1 MNSIKKYILLFFAAC
16 IAMTAC
22 VKEDM
27 NIAGAD
33 DLVSFNAVYEN
44 PASKTVLDGLT
55 PMWTPQDTISI
66 FDGSNNVFINSLTEN
81 AASAEFKGKLAG
93 QGIERGSFLAASPY
107 NPNYTFS
114 FVGNYVGGME
124 IFSVQTA
131 VAGGYDPKSAP
142 AAAYTDSTTISFHNA
157 YALIKFTIVSDG
169 VTEVALAGN
178 QGEAVAGKMNVAQGE
193 PLRVTVTKPETK
205 VTLKGE
211 FKKGSVYYMS
221 VVPAALQSGFT
232 MTLKSSAGAS
242 VESLKYANKV
252 SFNRSEIL
260 NVGELSLTPAVQT
273 PDDENKDENDE
284 NKDENGGNGSDNE
297 DNGNTGNNG
306 GNTAAPGTVYLH
318 PNSNWN
324 VDGARFAVYFFVDE
338 TTNTWVDMTG
348 PDADGCYECKIPE
361 GGYTNLIFVRMNP
374 ATTENNWDNKWN
386 QSADLEV
393 PSGNSVCYVL
403 YEGQWDGDGLGYWT
417 TYPPVIEDQPGDGGN
432 TGGDNGGNNGGN
444 TGSVRIYLSNAWGWP
459 YIWCWDSAGAQI
471 FGNVSWPGTQYHGEE
486 NGYYYWN
493 VPESYVGQ
501 TVSLLAVKG
510 DQSEQTSDYTGVL
523 LDKDVYFY
531 LQWSSE
537 EGCHLVKENK

>member
-44 PASKTVLDGLT
+44 PASKTVMDGLT

-66 FDGSNNVFINSLTEN
+66 YDGNNNVFTNSLTEN
-81 AASAEFKGKLAG
+81 ALSAEFKGKLEG
-93 QGIERGSFLAASPY
+93 QGIERGSFMAASPY
-107 NPNYTFS
+107 NANYTFS
-114 FVGNYVGGME
+114 FVGNFVGGMQVLP
-124 IFSVQTA
+124 VQTA
-131 VAGGYDPKSAP
+131 VEGGYDPKSAP

-169 VTEVALAGN
+169 VTEVTLAGN
-178 QGEAVAGKMNVAQGE
+178 QGEAVAGKMNVAQDE
-193 PLRVTVTKPETK
+193 PVRINVTKPEAK
-205 VTLKGE
+205 VTLQGE

-221 VVPAALQSGFT
+221 VIPAVLQSGFT
-232 MTLKSSAGAS
+232 MTLKSAAGAS

-273 PDDENKDENDE
+273 PDDENKDEN
-284 NKDENGGNGSDNE
+284 GGNGSDNE
-297 DNGNTGNNG
+297 DTGNNG

-338 TTNTWVDMTG
+338 TTYTWVDMTG

-361 GGYTNLIFVRMNP
+361 GGYTNLIFVRMNH

-393 PSGNSVCYVL
+393 PSGNSICYVL
-403 YEGQWDGDGLGYWT
+403 YEGQWGGDGLGYWT
-417 TYPPVIEDQPGDGGN
+417 TYPPVIEDQPGAGGN
-432 TGGDNGGNNGGN
+432 TGGDNGGNAGGGES
-444 TGSVRIYLSNAWGWP
+444 GSGAVRIYLSNAWGWP
-459 YIWCWDSAGAQI
+459 YIWCWDSASAQI
-471 FGNVSWPGTQYHGEE
+471 FGNVSWPGTRYHGEE

-493 VPESYVGQ
+493 VPESYVGK
-501 TVSLLAVKG
+501 TVSLLAVKE
-510 DQSEQTSDYTGVL
+510 DQSEQTSDYTGVV

-531 LQWSSE
+531 LEWA
-537 EGCHLVKENK
+537 EGKGCYLVKENK

>member
-1 MNSIKKYILLFFAAC
+1 MNTIKKYILLFFAAC
-16 IAMTAC
+16 FAMTAC

-27 NIAGAD
+27 NIVDAD
-33 DLVSFNAVYEN
+33 GFVTFNAVYEN
-44 PASKTVLDGLT
+44 AASKTVLDGLT

-66 FDGSNNVFINSLTEN
+66 YDGSNNVFINSLTEN

-124 IFSVQTA
+124 ILSVQTA
-131 VAGGYDPKSAP
+131 VEGGYDPKSAP
-142 AAAYTDSTTISFHNA
+142 AAAYTDSTGIAFHNA

-169 VTEVALAGN
+169 VTEVTLAGN
-178 QGEAVAGKMNVAQGE
+178 QGEAVAGKMNVAQAD

-232 MTLKSSAGAS
+232 MTLKTASGSA
-242 VESLKYANKV
+242 VESLKYASKI

-273 PDDENKDENDE
+273 PGDEDGSG
-284 NKDENGGNGSDNE
+284 DENGG
-297 DNGNTGNNG
+297 DNGNNEGAGDNNGNNG
-306 GNTAAPGTVYLH
+306 GNTAAAGTVYLY

-324 VDGARFAVYFFVDE
+324 MDGARFAIYFFVDE
-338 TTNTWVDMTG
+338 NANTWADLT
-348 PDADGCYECKIPE
+348 DADGDGCYECKIPE

-374 ATTENNWDNKWN
+374 STTENNWENKWN
-386 QSADLEV
+386 QSADLDV
-393 PSGNSVCYVL
+393 PAGNAVCYVL
-403 YEGQWDGDGLGYWT
+403 NEGQWDGDGLGYWT
-417 TYPPVIEDQPGDGGN
+417 TYPPVVEDQPGNGGN
-432 TGGDNGGNNGGN
+432 TGGDDNGGNAGGDSA
-444 TGSVRIYLSNAWGWP
+444 GSVRIYLSTAWGWP
-459 YIWCWDSAGAQI
+459 YIWCWDSNGAQI
-471 FGNVSWPGTQYHGEE
+471 FAGASWPGTRYHGEE

-493 VPESYVGQ
+493 VPESCIGKTVGI
-501 TVSLLAVKG
+501 LAVKE
-510 DQSEQTSDYTGVL
+510 DMSEQTSDYTGLV

-531 LQWSSE
+531 LEWTSE
-537 EGCHLVKENK
+537 LGCHLIKENK